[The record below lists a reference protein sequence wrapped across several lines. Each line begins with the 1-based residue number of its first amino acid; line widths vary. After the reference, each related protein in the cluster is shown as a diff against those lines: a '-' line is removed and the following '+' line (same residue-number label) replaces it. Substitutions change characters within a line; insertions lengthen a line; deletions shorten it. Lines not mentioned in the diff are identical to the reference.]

1 MKNLIFRGGG
11 ALIKK
16 SYSTDFCLSYLTNEI
31 SKGFDSG
38 FLTGIIL
45 IDRYLSSRKFH
56 VNIHDKW
63 STSADLRCGVPQRSI
78 LGHLLFSCMLT
89 IFRKL

>member
-11 ALIKK
+11 GGAPNKK

-45 IDRYLSSRKFH
+45 IDRQKAFDAVS
-56 VNIHDKW
+56 V
-63 STSADLRCGVPQRSI
+63 V
-78 LGHLLFSCMLT
+78 LL
-89 IFRKL
+89 

>member
-45 IDRYLSSRKFH
+45 IDRQKAFDAVS
-56 VNIHDKW
+56 V
-63 STSADLRCGVPQRSI
+63 V
-78 LGHLLFSCMLT
+78 LL
-89 IFRKL
+89 